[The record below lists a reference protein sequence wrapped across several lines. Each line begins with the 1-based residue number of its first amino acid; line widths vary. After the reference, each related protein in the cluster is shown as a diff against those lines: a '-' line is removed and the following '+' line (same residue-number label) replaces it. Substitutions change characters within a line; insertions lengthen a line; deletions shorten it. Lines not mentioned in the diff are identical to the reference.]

1 VRVYRG
7 ATEVGLKVNGRER
20 TAVVRPG
27 DTLLRTLR
35 DALGLTGAKAGCENG
50 DCGACTVLVDGR
62 PVKSCLVLTL
72 SVAGRDV
79 TTIEGLSDTPLQRAF
94 VRENGF
100 QCGFCTPGVMMNA
113 WALLAADPGPSA
125 ETLREWLES
134 NLCRCTG
141 YEGIVRAIRGAAGER
156 TPRPQAP

>member
-1 VRVYRG
+1 
-7 ATEVGLKVNGRER
+7 
-20 TAVVRPG
+20 
-27 DTLLRTLR
+27 
-35 DALGLTGAKAGCENG
+35 
-50 DCGACTVLVDGR
+50 VDGR

-94 VRENGF
+94 VRENGL
-100 QCGFCTPGVMMNA
+100 QCGFCTPGVLMNA
-113 WALLAADPGPSA
+113 CALLAADPSPSE